1 MELIIPEIAMVL
13 SAVTK
18 KQKEKQKEKLF
29 EGTDSNIQNSSAQ
42 HSRQRRVAFQ
52 DEECRTP
59 DVDMDSDG
67 DLRNPGTA
75 YEIQE
80 PQSPLPVVGFP
91 YH

>member
-1 MELIIPEIAMVL
+1 MELITPEIATAL

-18 KQKEKQKEKLF
+18 KQKEKLF
-29 EGTDSNIQNSSAQ
+29 EGADSNIRNSSAQ

-67 DLRNPGTA
+67 DRRNAGTA

-80 PQSPLPVVGFP
+80 PQSPPPVVGFP
-91 YH
+91 YL